1 MKYQF
6 HPVAEADHLESI
18 AYYESRSSG
27 LGAAYLAQF
36 EETME
41 YVCEAPHRHPIE
53 AAPDIRRVGM
63 KRFPFNIIYREKSGR
78 VEVLAVAHH
87 RRRPRYWLGRV

>member
-41 YVCEAPHRHPIE
+41 SDRLI
-53 AAPDIRRVGM
+53 
-63 KRFPFNIIYREKSGR
+63 
-78 VEVLAVAHH
+78 
-87 RRRPRYWLGRV
+87 W